1 MSAASLAQYHANRV
15 NKEMPR
21 VLGKLRAL
29 GSHLRLLS
37 ALGGTKAL
45 EARDLLRCAR
55 DAREA
60 AYDLKHSLTQMAEFR
75 SSVGRRGLG
84 ERYGLFAANYQG
96 LSRQISAEFELV
108 ERRAKDLEQGA
119 LARINEPGRW
129 GDAAAGGAVAELS
142 ALLAQVLELWG
153 LLLVKR
159 KLSRQ

>member
-1 MSAASLAQYHANRV
+1 MNAASLAQYYVNRV

-21 VLGKLRAL
+21 ILGKLRAL
-29 GSHLRLLS
+29 GAHLRFLS
-37 ALGGTKAL
+37 GVSDSKAV

-60 AYDLKHSLTQMAEFR
+60 AYDLKHSLTQIAEFR

-96 LSRQISAEFELV
+96 LSRQICAEFEVV
-108 ERRAKDLEQGA
+108 EQRARALEQGA

-129 GDAAAGGAVAELS
+129 GDAAAPGVVAELS
-142 ALLAQVLELWG
+142 ALLGQVLELWG

-159 KLSRQ
+159 KLKP

>member
-1 MSAASLAQYHANRV
+1 MSAASLAQYYVNRV

-21 VLGKLRAL
+21 VLGKLRLL
-29 GSHLRLLS
+29 GAHLRFLS
-37 ALGGTKAL
+37 AMSGTKAV
-45 EARDLLRCAR
+45 EPRDLLRCTR

-96 LSRQISAEFELV
+96 LSRQISAEFDVV
-108 ERRAKDLEQGA
+108 EQRAKDLEQGA
-119 LARINEPGRW
+119 LARLNEPGRW

-142 ALLAQVLELWG
+142 ALLAQLLELWG

-159 KLSRQ
+159 KLSR